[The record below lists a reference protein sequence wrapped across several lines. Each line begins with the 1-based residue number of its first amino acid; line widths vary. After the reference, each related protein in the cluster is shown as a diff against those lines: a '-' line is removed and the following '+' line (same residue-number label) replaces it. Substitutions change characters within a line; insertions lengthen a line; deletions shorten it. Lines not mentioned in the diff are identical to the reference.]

1 MTRFVQQTLLAAA
14 LAVVFGA
21 ASAAD
26 EPAKKPAA
34 APAAAAAK
42 DAKPAAPPVALDK
55 NKISYMVGM
64 DIGRGLMQIKDDID
78 IKVVEQALEATI
90 KGEKTT
96 MTQEEALQVRQAYMQ
111 QMQAKRVAEQKASA
125 EKNKTEGTAF
135 LAKNKSKSGVKTTAS
150 GLQYEVEKEGT
161 GPKPKA
167 TDTVKV
173 NYLGT
178 KIDGTKFDS
187 SYDRGQPATFPL
199 NGVIKGWSE
208 GLQLMPVGSKY
219 KLYVPADLA
228 YGENAPGPIGP
239 NATLIFEVELLGI
252 EDASKA
258 APAAAKPGAPAA
270 AKPAAK
276 PADAKKPADKKD
288 GAGK

>member
-14 LAVVFGA
+14 LAAVFGV

-34 APAAAAAK
+34 TAPAAAAK
-42 DAKPAAPPVALDK
+42 DAKPPVAIDK
-55 NKISYMVGM
+55 QKISYMVGM
-64 DIGRGLMQIKDDID
+64 DIGRGLTQIKDDID
-78 IKVVEQALEATI
+78 IKVVEQALEATL

-111 QMQAKRVAEQKASA
+111 QMQAKRVTEQKAAA

-239 NATLIFEVELLGI
+239 NATLIFEVELVGI
-252 EDASKA
+252 EDA
-258 APAAAKPGAPAA
+258 AA
-270 AKPAAK
+270 AKPAAGAKPGTPVIK
-276 PADAKKPADKKD
+276 PADAKKPAAAAPKKD
-288 GAGK
+288 ADGKN

>member
-1 MTRFVQQTLLAAA
+1 MTRFLQQTLLAAA
-14 LAVVFGA
+14 LAAVFGI
-21 ASAAD
+21 ASGAD

-34 APAAAAAK
+34 AAPAAAPAK
-42 DAKPAAPPVALDK
+42 DAKPPIAIDK
-55 NKISYMVGM
+55 NKISTMVGM
-64 DIGRGLMQIKDDID
+64 DIGRGLAQIKDDVD
-78 IKVVEQALEATI
+78 IKIVEQALEQTL
-90 KGEKTT
+90 KGEKTSL
-96 MTQEEALQVRQAYMQ
+96 TQEEALQVRQAYMQ
-111 QMQAKRVAEQKASA
+111 QMQAKRVAEQKAAA
-125 EKNKTEGTAF
+125 EKNKTEGAAF
-135 LAKNKSKSGVKTTAS
+135 LAKNKSKSGVKSTAS
-150 GLQYEVEKEGT
+150 GLQYEVEKEGS

-187 SYDRGQPATFPL
+187 TYDRGQPATFPL

-219 KLYVPADLA
+219 KLYVPAELA

-258 APAAAKPGAPAA
+258 A
-270 AKPAAK
+270 AKPAAPGAK
-276 PADAKKPADKKD
+276 PADKDAKKPAAAPKKD
-288 GAGK
+288 GDKH

>member
-1 MTRFVQQTLLAAA
+1 MTRFLQQTLLAAA
-14 LAVVFGA
+14 LAAVFGI
-21 ASAAD
+21 ASGAD

-34 APAAAAAK
+34 AAPAAAPAK
-42 DAKPAAPPVALDK
+42 DAKPPIAIDK
-55 NKISYMVGM
+55 NKISTMVGM
-64 DIGRGLMQIKDDID
+64 DIGRGLAQIKDDVD
-78 IKVVEQALEATI
+78 IKIVEQALEQTL
-90 KGEKTT
+90 KGEKTSL
-96 MTQEEALQVRQAYMQ
+96 TQEEALQVRQAYMQ
-111 QMQAKRVAEQKASA
+111 QMQAKRVAEQKAAA
-125 EKNKTEGTAF
+125 EKNKTEGAAF
-135 LAKNKSKSGVKTTAS
+135 LAKNKSKSGVKSTAS
-150 GLQYEVEKEGT
+150 GLQYEVEKEGS

-219 KLYVPADLA
+219 KLYVPAELA

-252 EDASKA
+252 EDAA
-258 APAAAKPGAPAA
+258 AKPAAAAKPGTPAVKPAA
-270 AKPAAK
+270 AMQKK
-276 PADAKKPADKKD
+276 DADAGKK
-288 GAGK
+288 

>member
-1 MTRFVQQTLLAAA
+1 MTRFVQKTLLAAT
-14 LAVVFGA
+14 LAAVFGI

-34 APAAAAAK
+34 AAPAAGK
-42 DAKPAAPPVALDK
+42 EAAPPVAIDK

-64 DIGRGLMQIKDDID
+64 DIGRGLTQIKDDID
-78 IKVVEQALEATI
+78 IKVVEQALEAVL

-111 QMQAKRVAEQKASA
+111 QMQAKRVTEQKAA
-125 EKNKTEGTAF
+125 ADKNKTEGTAF
-135 LAKNKSKSGVKTTAS
+135 LGKNKSKSGVKTTAS

-252 EDASKA
+252 EDAA
-258 APAAAKPGAPAA
+258 AAKPAAGAKPGAPAI
-270 AKPAAK
+270 KPV
-276 PADAKKPADKKD
+276 DAKKAAEPKKD
-288 GAGK
+288 ADAGKK

>member
-14 LAVVFGA
+14 LATAFGVA
-21 ASAAD
+21 GAE

-34 APAAAAAK
+34 MTPPAAAGAAAK
-42 DAKPAAPPVALDK
+42 DAKPPVAIDR
-55 NKISYMVGM
+55 NKISTMVGM
-64 DIGRGLMQIKDDID
+64 DIGRGLAQIKDDID
-78 IKVVEQALEATI
+78 IKVVEQALEQTL
-90 KGEKTT
+90 KGEKTSL
-96 MTQEEALQVRQAYMQ
+96 TQEEALQVRQAYMQ
-111 QMQAKRVAEQKASA
+111 QMQAKRVAEQKAAA
-125 EKNKTEGTAF
+125 EKNKSEGAAF

-219 KLYVPADLA
+219 KFYVPADLA

-258 APAAAKPGAPAA
+258 AA
-270 AKPAAK
+270 AKPAAPGAK
-276 PADAKKPADKKD
+276 PADKDAKKPAAAPKKD
-288 GAGK
+288 GDKK

>member
-1 MTRFVQQTLLAAA
+1 MTRFVQQTLLAASLAA
-14 LAVVFGA
+14 LFGI

-42 DAKPAAPPVALDK
+42 DAKPPVAIDK

-64 DIGRGLMQIKDDID
+64 DIGRGLTQIKDDID
-78 IKVVEQALEATI
+78 IKVVEQALEATL

-111 QMQAKRVAEQKASA
+111 QMQAKRVAEQKEAA

-135 LAKNKSKSGVKTTAS
+135 LAKNKSKSGVKTTAT

-219 KLYVPADLA
+219 KFYVPADLA

-258 APAAAKPGAPAA
+258 A
-270 AKPAAK
+270 AKPAAPGAK
-276 PADAKKPADKKD
+276 PADKDAKKPAAAPKKD
-288 GAGK
+288 GDKQ

>member
-42 DAKPAAPPVALDK
+42 DAKPAAPPVALDR